1 MDKNQNIYKDIEKTS
16 NDALKFLSTRDNMIK
31 RKEAECDDIE
41 LTLINMKEVG
51 MPTETEEKMLADR
64 EAELYNIEFDIE
76 AIMTEQEF
84 MDKLMA
90 DVNKILGNDVITY
103 GDSLNHLQGV
113 KNDINRLETEIKDFE
128 TEIEK
133 TPDELS
139 YKDTLRMKVIE
150 RENAIEE
157 LKNLEKNITNKFSSF
172 SSYDKNRTET
182 LNKAIS
188 KKESLMKKIDDSKK
202 NMEDAYSNF
211 VSIHKQKVDAQM
223 QIQDAIDNTTE
234 LDFTGERF
242 DIPRANPERPTTEI
256 EDMKTELVEIEE
268 KDKDEYTLY
277 EQHINEVKFLKRQLE
292 EQNSFIRSL
301 NKDKDWLYSRIE
313 LKDREIKEKDDKIR
327 DLEVKL
333 DTWKDSYT
341 QFDKLV
347 TELEYYI
354 GYKKP
359 FVNANGDE
367 NNPQNPLADLI
378 KRLDDITQYVKSPQ
392 YQEQV
397 AEQYGTLEKKESKIN
412 GVLIGGL
419 AIGTLALSTLLNK

>member
-1 MDKNQNIYKDIEKTS
+1 
-16 NDALKFLSTRDNMIK
+16 
-31 RKEAECDDIE
+31 
-41 LTLINMKEVG
+41 
-51 MPTETEEKMLADR
+51 
-64 EAELYNIEFDIE
+64 
-76 AIMTEQEF
+76 
-84 MDKLMA
+84 
-90 DVNKILGNDVITY
+90 
-103 GDSLNHLQGV
+103 
-113 KNDINRLETEIKDFE
+113 
-128 TEIEK
+128 
-133 TPDELS
+133 
-139 YKDTLRMKVIE
+139 
-150 RENAIEE
+150 
-157 LKNLEKNITNKFSSF
+157 
-172 SSYDKNRTET
+172 
-182 LNKAIS
+182 
-188 KKESLMKKIDDSKK
+188 
-202 NMEDAYSNF
+202 
-211 VSIHKQKVDAQM
+211 
-223 QIQDAIDNTTE
+223 
-234 LDFTGERF
+234 
-242 DIPRANPERPTTEI
+242 
-256 EDMKTELVEIEE
+256 
-268 KDKDEYTLY
+268 
-277 EQHINEVKFLKRQLE
+277 
-292 EQNSFIRSL
+292 NSFIRSL

-367 NNPQNPLADLI
+367 NNQQNPLADLI